1 MNIQLLS
8 IDIAE
13 SEREAV
19 GGPGTQQAKWALRVV
34 AAVMATGRGAGRD
47 GSGFFSAG
55 SVAYLSAHHE
65 AVVGRQ
71 VPQAEVARGGGREH
85 DEGGREAHMLAP
97 DPKHVEVRGG
107 EERAR
112 RGHDAE
118 KQCALHEQRHNQRVL
133 RHRST

>member
-1 MNIQLLS
+1 M
-8 IDIAE
+8 
-13 SEREAV
+13 
-19 GGPGTQQAKWALRVV
+19 GV
-34 AAVMATGRGAGRD
+34 ARCGCGYGYRARGGAGRD
-47 GSGFFSAG
+47 GSGRLAFFSAG

-71 VPQAEVARGGGREH
+71 VTQAEVARGGGREH
-85 DEGGREAHMLAP
+85 DERGREAHMLAS

-118 KQCALHEQRHNQRVL
+118 KQCGLHEQRHHQRVL
-133 RHRST
+133 RHMNT